1 MRADHGKPERLFRA
15 VVTAFCSLTRPS
27 RREIAQL
34 EDLTLPLYESVS
46 TEARR
51 FVAAALSECQNPPA
65 ALVRRL
71 ADEPVET
78 AAPLLLRS
86 NALTDIDLIALIGR
100 RGIGHARVIACRP
113 QLNPT
118 IGQLIRALT
127 KAAKP
132 VEKSQ
137 PSNSEARMKPQAAAT
152 RLARAA
158 ALKLDIAVPGAA
170 AEAMREKLRA
180 MMRPS
185 GDEASET
192 TRLEFG
198 RGPRPALYAK
208 LRDTALTGV
217 RAFFQTALADA
228 LGIDFRQAQAITGKF
243 DFDDLLA
250 ALKFLELPE
259 EQAFVVTAAL
269 YPTRF
274 GHAEAIRL
282 FLERYHLCHRER
294 AADKVRGWKA
304 ATLAAA
310 VQGPRL
316 ATESAC
322 GGQQSGPARSVRQ
335 GAPRL
340 ISARR
345 RDIQQLLDRRRSRF
359 ELDHPDIG
367 IEPLLPGEP
376 GLDGVGFGIDDQR
389 AELAVVGTRAV
400 IGALRRRPEQRR
412 LAERGC
418 G

>member
-34 EDLTLPLYESVS
+34 EDLTLPLYENVS
-46 TEARR
+46 SEARR

-100 RGIGHARVIACRP
+100 RGIGHARVIACR
-113 QLNPT
+113 QHLNPT

-132 VEKSQ
+132 VVEIAAT
-137 PSNSEARMKPQAAAT
+137 NSEARMKPQAAAT
-152 RLARAA
+152 VPPEPQAQA
-158 ALKLDIAVPGAA
+158 DIAVPGAA
-170 AEAMREKLRA
+170 AEAIREKLRA

-304 ATLAAA
+304 ATLA
-310 VQGPRL
+310 
-316 ATESAC
+316 S
-322 GGQQSGPARSVRQ
+322 
-335 GAPRL
+335 
-340 ISARR
+340 
-345 RDIQQLLDRRRSRF
+345 
-359 ELDHPDIG
+359 
-367 IEPLLPGEP
+367 
-376 GLDGVGFGIDDQR
+376 
-389 AELAVVGTRAV
+389 
-400 IGALRRRPEQRR
+400 ALRAPSPVHEAHVAANNPGMPEAFGKALR
-412 LAERGC
+412 A
-418 G
+418 